1 MVTSMNQSM
10 AVQTR
15 RNQSGKRGYAKA
27 VRRYMRRIEIGG
39 DTKNW
44 NRLPVC
50 WPNNLEEDDAE

>member
-1 MVTSMNQSM
+1 MNQSM

-15 RNQSGKRGYAKA
+15 RVQLGKRGYAKA
-27 VRRYMRRIEIGG
+27 VRRYMNRIEIGG